1 MYGLSTRACEDVFT
15 ERSFQYSY
23 SYGVK
28 IAFKEP
34 LAHFYH
40 TEVNRKCEFMPVN
53 DDVKILAL
61 LSEPLV
67 QHNGASQVLV
77 VGVNLLAQLVH
88 KLVVEAGQI

>member
-1 MYGLSTRACEDVFT
+1 
-15 ERSFQYSY
+15 
-23 SYGVK
+23 
-28 IAFKEP
+28 
-34 LAHFYH
+34 
-40 TEVNRKCEFMPVN
+40 MPVN